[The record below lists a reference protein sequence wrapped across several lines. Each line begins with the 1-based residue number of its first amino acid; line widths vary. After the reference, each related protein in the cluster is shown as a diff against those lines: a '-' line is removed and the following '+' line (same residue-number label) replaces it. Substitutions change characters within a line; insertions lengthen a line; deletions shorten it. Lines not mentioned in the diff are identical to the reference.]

1 MKSLICSPKSILTII
16 AGVFISSA
24 YAENLSTSTIE
35 VVSPTPLQTL
45 GVPINEVPAN
55 VQIGTS
61 QDIKSQQ
68 PLSLADY
75 MQDNLS
81 AVNIS
86 NGTGNP
92 YQPDVEY
99 RGFTASPQVGQPAGL
114 SVYFDGVRFNEPFG
128 DIVNWDLIPM
138 NAISSINLMPGS
150 NPLFGLNT
158 LGGALAVNTKN
169 GQDFQGVNLTQMF
182 GSWGTRNTQFEAGG
196 IDKTHNLD
204 YFFAG
209 NFYDTNGWREGTS
222 SNVNQLFSKLR
233 WHNDANSSNLEFTM
247 ALGDNIMNQGQTLPM
262 SMMNDPRQAYTGPDW
277 VKNKAA
283 FINIKGSDWLSDT
296 KLLEGNVYYRRSNAK
311 SMNSNVQFPNHDCSG
326 TGFGSGGTD
335 KPYCWTVTDA
345 NLNSVQASNVY
356 SSTYQTALGASM
368 QLSSLGD
375 LLGHKN
381 KLTTGASLDVSY
393 VRFNQN
399 TFLASLIG
407 NQTINDPSLSSGYF
421 LEDAVKFRARNYY
434 SGLFATDN
442 FSVTDKLNL
451 TASARYNVA
460 QIRLSGS
467 DNQIYD
473 AQSNANGSG
482 YSDLNGSHTYSRL
495 NPAVGLTYNLDKA
508 LGFYGSYNEGMR
520 APNAMELECADP
532 SKPCALPTGFTA
544 DPNLKMVVAKTWE
557 TGMRG
562 LLADNWH
569 WNAGFFSTNTTNEIQ
584 FILDTNST
592 GYFKN
597 VGMTNRKGV
606 ELGTSGRIDKLS
618 LAARY
623 SYVDATYQS
632 SFQMASNS
640 DIANGQEQIVKGNH
654 MPGVAKNSLKLRA
667 AYDITP
673 QWNVGS
679 NFVLAS
685 SQWAHGDEF
694 NQDPAG
700 KIPGYGYMNL
710 DSNYKFDNN
719 WSVFAKV
726 NNVFDKQYSTFGMIN
741 SSIYGNG
748 SSELFVTPSLPRAGF
763 VGVTYSF
770 GGAKK
775 SSVDADKD

>member
-311 SMNSNVQFPNHDCSG
+311 SMNSNTQTDNDNGWVTSSSG
-326 TGFGSGGTD
+326 L
-335 KPYCWTVTDA
+335 PLDA
-345 NLNSVQASNVY
+345 TNVY
-356 SSTYQTALGASM
+356 SSTYQTGYGTSL
-368 QLSSLGD
+368 QLTSLSD
-375 LLGHKN
+375 ILSHKN

-393 VRFNQN
+393 VTFNQN
-399 TFLASLIG
+399 IFTASLIG
-407 NQTINDPSLSSGYF
+407 NQTVNDPSINSDGASNTLAY
-421 LEDAVKFRARNYY
+421 LQDATRFRARNYY

-451 TASARYNVA
+451 TTSARYNVA
-460 QIRLSGS
+460 QVRLSGS
-467 DNQIYD
+467 DNNAYN
-473 AQSNANGSG
+473 SNCVPSCLDTLGNGFS
-482 YSDLNGSHTYSRL
+482 SLNGAHTYSRL
-495 NPAVGLTYNLDKA
+495 NPAIGLTYNPDQS
-508 LGFYGSYNEGMR
+508 LGFYGGYNEGMR
-520 APNAMELECADP
+520 APNAMELECSDP
-532 SKPCALPTGFTA
+532 NRPCSLPTGFTS

-557 TGMRG
+557 TGIRG
-562 LLADNWH
+562 ILNNNWH
-569 WNAGFFSTNTTNEIQ
+569 WNAGLFN
-584 FILDTNST
+584 TNSSNDIQYLTSGTSITT
-592 GYFKN
+592 GYFSN
-597 VGMTNRKGV
+597 VGMTNRRGI
-606 ELGTSGRIDKLS
+606 ELGASGRIDKLT

-623 SYVDATYQS
+623 GFVDATYRS
-632 SFQMASNS
+632 SFNMGSGSDLASLGVQQVNKG
-640 DIANGQEQIVKGNH
+640 DYLPGIAR
-654 MPGVAKNSLKLRA
+654 NSLKMRA
-667 AYDITP
+667 AYDVTP
-673 QWNVGS
+673 SWTVGS
-679 NFVLAS
+679 NLVLAS
-685 SQWAHGDEF
+685 HQWAHGDEF

-700 KIPGYGYMNL
+700 KIPGYGYVNL

-726 NNVFDKQYSTFGMIN
+726 NNVFDKQYSTYGILGT
-741 SSIYGNG
+741 SIYGAG
-748 SSELFVTPSLPRAGF
+748 SPELFVTPSLPRAGF

-775 SSVDADKD
+775 SSVEADKD